1 MKSVISKLLTI
12 VTLMR
17 FPKMKKKYRDHIR
30 DNYYCRVRQLNYFAK
45 DYLYKK
51 KYKTIEFYGEFDQE
65 LRYVLPF
72 AYWHYLN
79 GTLKKTISSR
89 YTMELY
95 YFSENH
101 EEKQGERSW
110 EGSVGNFEIP
120 NMKHSLIFS
129 YNKFARV
136 PLKDYYKNNLFLYA
150 RPILIIANKY
160 NFEWDNSPINYID
173 KNVLGKIFENYKDKY
188 QIIYNRPLATQIVSD
203 NSMILDL
210 NEFEW
215 IRNNY
220 PDVLLMND
228 LYERNKKVVNNY
240 NHLQLMIYANC
251 NHFISVHGGTAALA
265 SYFGGINIILSKSG
279 VEHYFNEFETIF
291 PALSGAHIIH
301 AKTEDELLRYLKDNI

>member
-1 MKSVISKLLTI
+1 
-12 VTLMR
+12 
-17 FPKMKKKYRDHIR
+17 
-30 DNYYCRVRQLNYFAK
+30 VRQLNYFAK

-203 NSMILDL
+203 NSMILDF

-215 IRNNY
+215 IRNNH

-240 NHLQLMIYANC
+240 NHLQLMVYANC

>member
-1 MKSVISKLLTI
+1 
-12 VTLMR
+12 
-17 FPKMKKKYRDHIR
+17 MKKKYRDHIR

-220 PDVLLMND
+220 WDVLLMND

-240 NHLQLMIYANC
+240 NHLQLMVYANC

>member
-1 MKSVISKLLTI
+1 MKSVISKLLTV
-12 VTLMR
+12 VTWMR

-240 NHLQLMIYANC
+240 NHLQLMVYANC